1 MKMGVCERGWEGE
14 CGREGMGGRAW
25 VGCWCHVHLL
35 VQPATTLVAALL
47 VPKPH
52 PDIAL
57 IAPPRGLLC
66 ASTTGGVLIRV
77 PGGLQWGGVHHRLVG
92 EKKFPLKLR

>member
-1 MKMGVCERGWEGE
+1 M
-14 CGREGMGGRAW
+14 
-25 VGCWCHVHLL
+25 GCWCHVHLL

-47 VPKPH
+47 GPKPH

-66 ASTTGGVLIRV
+66 ATGGVLIRV

-92 EKKFPLKLR
+92 ENTDPIKLR